1 MMCPRSAEQG
11 GVDLSVAVQEIDLD
25 TAWRQI
31 TPRDALVDLWCKGT
45 RTISGRVEHALLDL
59 PALDESQIEAWSS
72 KMGADSPLSG
82 EILALGE
89 VEGALVPA
97 GAMVA
102 VKEWPA
108 SHGVATTGAHERA
121 FACRG
126 APFHHDAESY
136 PDSGFGVLWLAD
148 DTPWDLLFPF
158 LKVRVP
164 LEYGT
169 VVMFDSAQPHAV
181 VTRGS
186 DAFDFERFS
195 DAPLG
200 VFVSVDF
207 KLNSH
212 GRRALGVRKLSRR
225 GVAGRALLRKGV
237 TSEDLDEETAAWS
250 VRGLGRR

>member
-45 RTISGRVEHALLDL
+45 RTISGRVEHALLYL

-102 VKEWPA
+102 VKEWLA

-186 DAFDFERFS
+186 DASTSRDS
-195 DAPLG
+195 AM
-200 VFVSVDF
+200 
-207 KLNSH
+207 H
-212 GRRALGVRKLSRR
+212 HWACLSRW
-225 GVAGRALLRKGV
+225 
-237 TSEDLDEETAAWS
+237 TSS
-250 VRGLGRR
+250 